1 MIINPNHCNF
11 LYICSDMLTRLLNI
25 LAFVAYINLLFH
37 QDGHRHGNTNDYV
50 VDGTPL
56 IEVILEDV
64 LNVPSKGEEEE
75 ADIQFEDYRPTS
87 LKWVFSPLPPK
98 SFSVSFPPL
107 PNLLDSSG
115 ISVFGTKIS
124 CLPGY
129 YAYLFR
135 LNPF

>member
-1 MIINPNHCNF
+1 
-11 LYICSDMLTRLLNI
+11 MLTRLLNI
-25 LAFVAYINLLFH
+25 LVFITYINVLFH
-37 QDGHRHGNTNDYV
+37 QDGHKHGKFNGHV

-64 LNVPSKGEEEE
+64 LNVPSTGKDEDP
-75 ADIQFEDYRPTS
+75 DIQYEDYRPTS
-87 LKWVFSPLPPK
+87 LKWMFSLLLTK
-98 SFSVSFPPL
+98 LVSL
-107 PNLLDSSG
+107 NLSPIPSLLHSLDVSP
-115 ISVFGTKIS
+115 FGTKFS